1 MIRRK
6 KHNKNVNLPM
16 DREEK
21 LVKGVWDDVAEMMMS
36 LQELEGDEEVIEHI
50 ADGIHELADLIE
62 AIAYQGQLPEKLK
75 RPWRVKEMS

>member
-6 KHNKNVNLPM
+6 KYNKNVNLPM

-62 AIAYQGQLPEKLK
+62 AIAYQGEVPKKLK
-75 RPWRVKEMS
+75 RPWRVNEMN